1 MDKMKVIQVV
11 PSIGREAAGPSYS
24 VPGMCRGLHENGV
37 DVTLHLRKLGEISHT
52 DYKVVTYPWYP
63 YLQGVAYCPEMYKG
77 LKKAC
82 LDADVIHSNAL
93 WMMPCVYPL
102 WACKGTKCKLVVA
115 PRGSLATWSLKKG
128 WLKKKVFG
136 WLLQNA
142 VLRHADMFHATCEKE
157 YEEIRAQGYKQPVAI
172 VPIGMDLPELEKKPQ
187 NTEEY
192 APEHNVLGNTQ
203 KGCCAQDDAASPQ
216 FKVKSSQFAVGDNV
230 LGTQNSAYAPV
241 ARPSEIL
248 RTTTHLKR
256 IVFFGRV
263 HKVKAVDN
271 LVKAWGALYADLP
284 DWELVIA
291 GPDCGAKAELDAIIA
306 EEDIPRVR
314 FTGEINGQAKYD
326 FLTDADIYVLPSHTE
341 NFGITVAEALACG
354 TPTVASQGTPWEGL
368 ETEKCGK
375 WVPIGVEP
383 LVIALRELTS
393 LTDEERVAMG
403 QRGIEWIRRDFSWEG
418 IGAKMKA
425 AYAWLLGQ
433 GEKPNF
439 VRVD

>member
-1 MDKMKVIQVV
+1 MVLKSVFEWMGILGIALGIEGKMKVIQVV
-11 PSIGREAAGPSYS
+11 PSIGAEASGPSYS
-24 VPGMCRGLHENGV
+24 VPGLCRGLVAN
-37 DVTLHLRKLGEISHT
+37 DVTTELHFLDDIPKHLSTANYPIVNMPRHDRVNLGWS
-52 DYKVVTYPWYP
+52 
-63 YLQGVAYCPEMYKG
+63 PEMLQALKG
-77 LKKAC
+77 ACQKAEI
-82 LDADVIHSNAL
+82 VHNNGL

-115 PRGSLATWSLKKG
+115 PRGTLAVWSLKKG

-142 VLRHADMFHATCEKE
+142 VLRHADIFHATCEKE

-172 VPIGMDLPELEKKPQ
+172 VPIGMDIPTGKATVDKR
-187 NTEEY
+187 
-192 APEHNVLGNTQ
+192 
-203 KGCCAQDDAASPQ
+203 DAS
-216 FKVKSSQFAVGDNV
+216 
-230 LGTQNSAYAPV
+230 
-241 ARPSEIL
+241 R
-248 RTTTHLKR
+248 LKR

-263 HKVKAVDN
+263 HKVKAVDH
-271 LVKAWGALYADLP
+271 LVTAWGALHADLP

-291 GPDCGAKAELDAIIA
+291 GPDCGAKAELEAIIA
-306 EEDIPRVR
+306 EANIPRVR

-354 TPTVASQGTPWEGL
+354 TPSIASQGTPWEGL

-383 LVIALRELTS
+383 LVTALRELAS
-393 LTDEERVAMG
+393 LTDEERAAMG

-433 GEKPNF
+433 GEKPDF